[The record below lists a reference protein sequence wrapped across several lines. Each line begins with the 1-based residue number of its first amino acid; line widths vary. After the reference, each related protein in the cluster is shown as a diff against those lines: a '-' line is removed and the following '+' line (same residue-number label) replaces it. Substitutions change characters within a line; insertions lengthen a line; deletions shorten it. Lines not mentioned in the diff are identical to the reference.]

1 MKDYEEA
8 KQRVG
13 ELVVFGSLK
22 FPPLS
27 EIYNYIYDTTTCS
40 ITKNIFNPCKRLD
53 IEALQMYIEIIEEKI
68 KGYGEAN
75 RDDGITEDVEQ
86 DRLYEKINHLKDS
99 LTKGELFFDWSKNYG
114 KIFDSLDRTLSIIPE
129 GQKKDKPAHYSMC
142 ETWTYQKNMDYWRG
156 VIEVGRSLVL
166 ISPIIVYGKNNVTTI
181 HELLWLYDH
190 GYTFE
195 PMFLRGQIVE
205 QARIIAIPPTDP
217 VSNIQLTDYFTDPE
231 ATLKKFNKEIKQPL
245 MQKIKQSPPLSTT
258 AGQCQMA
265 YNKFVV
271 YFNDYFGSNF
281 PTEHQNIDLGIS
293 SLSTASAHEEVAQQ
307 QRQKPAN
314 RPQ

>member
-8 KQRVG
+8 KQNSR
-13 ELVVFGSLK
+13 EIVVFGSLK
-22 FPPLS
+22 FPPLV
-27 EIYNYIYDTTTCS
+27 EIYNYIYDTAACS
-40 ITKNIFNPCKRLD
+40 ITKNVFNPCKRLD
-53 IEALQMYIEIIEEKI
+53 REAIEIVLTAMEEKLKSYQATDPVVKESTDQI
-68 KGYGEAN
+68 GMLRFSITVDEEQLFYEWSNKYGA
-75 RDDGITEDVEQ
+75 
-86 DRLYEKINHLKDS
+86 
-99 LTKGELFFDWSKNYG
+99 
-114 KIFDSLDRTLSIIPE
+114 IFDSLDQILDVIPS
-129 GQKKDKPAHYSMC
+129 GQKQNGRPAHYGMY
-142 ETWTYQKNMDYWRG
+142 EQWTYEKNMDYWRG

-166 ISPIIVYGKNNVTTI
+166 ISPIIVYGSKNVTTI

-190 GYTFE
+190 GYNFE

-217 VSNIQLTDYFTDPE
+217 ISNIQLTDYFPNPE

-245 MQKIKQSPPLSTT
+245 MQKIKQSPPLSTR

-293 SLSTASAHEEVAQQ
+293 SLSTASALEEVAQQ
-307 QRQKPAN
+307 QRQKPVN